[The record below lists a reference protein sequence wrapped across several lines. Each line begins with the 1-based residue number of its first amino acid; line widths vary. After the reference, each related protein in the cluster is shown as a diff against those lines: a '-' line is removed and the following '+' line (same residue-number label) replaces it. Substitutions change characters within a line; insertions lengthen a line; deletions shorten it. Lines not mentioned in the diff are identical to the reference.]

1 LSVCLHI
8 RSNPYRKQ
16 APPPTAIS
24 SEDPKAEEI
33 LTYTQSCP
41 HPKALIPMDTH
52 GQKKHV
58 PHQDITIIA
67 GQVPQ
72 VLGKL
77 LLKLLQLL

>member
-1 LSVCLHI
+1 
-8 RSNPYRKQ
+8 
-16 APPPTAIS
+16 
-24 SEDPKAEEI
+24 
-33 LTYTQSCP
+33 
-41 HPKALIPMDTH
+41 MDTH